1 MDEGLRLVIADFGL
15 ATTELSCSEWGCG
28 SSFYMSPGTTCPH
41 YLAHYLLSNRMP
53 RVGQACQVL
62 RFSAQR
68 YVGLRGGSLFLLRLH
83 HTHAPQVI
91 LINLTTG
98 RNPWKHATPK
108 DQTFK
113 AFMEDPDF
121 LRSIL
126 PLSRSANDVLKRCF
140 ALDPKQRITAA
151 ELKREVLAVD
161 CFTMNKAEL
170 LRSPSAVRAAAKAA
184 WGEMEKARAKRTT
197 PFVPVP
203 FPDFPYESETELVC
217 HSRPQLIINVRQP
230 SDASHD
236 SAAGPSMSSTRGIF
250 QGNSDSLTVFDDNS
264 RRPSLISGSS
274 DESGSGLHTPH
285 FSPHRSLEDVPGLD
299 LDSAASDP
307 KANGDIFLSPRRTKE
322 KLRAT
327 PEKEPKPPSSPILS
341 VGRFFKRMKL

>member
-15 ATTELSCSEWGCG
+15 ATTEPTCNEWGCG
-28 SSFYMSPGTTCPH
+28 SSFYMSPGTACSLH
-41 YLAHYLLSNRMP
+41 LVHCLLSNRMP
-53 RVGQACQVL
+53 RAGQACQIL

-68 YVGLRGGSLFLLRLH
+68 CMGLRGRYLFFSCVQ
-83 HTHAPQVI
+83 HTYIHQVI

-98 RNPWKHATPK
+98 RNPWRYATPK

-113 AFMEDPDF
+113 AFMDDPDS

-126 PLSRSANDVLKRCF
+126 PLSRAANDLLKRCF
-140 ALDPKQRITAA
+140 ALDPRQRISAA
-151 ELKREVLAVD
+151 ELRREVLAVD
-161 CFTMNKAEL
+161 RFIMSKSEL

-203 FPDFPYESETELVC
+203 FPYFPYDSETELVRP
-217 HSRPQLIINVRQP
+217 SRPQLIINVRQP

-250 QGNSDSLTVFDDNS
+250 QRNSDSLTVFDDNS
-264 RRPSLISGSS
+264 RRPSLFSGSS
-274 DESGSGLHTPH
+274 DDSGSDLHTPQ
-285 FSPHRSLEDVPGLD
+285 FSPHRSLEDVPGFN
-299 LDSAASDP
+299 LDSAVSDP
-307 KANGDIFLSPRRTKE
+307 KANGQISLSPRRGKVQP
-322 KLRAT
+322 T
-327 PEKEPKPPSSPILS
+327 PEKDPKPPSSPILS
-341 VGRFFKRMKL
+341 MGRFFKRIKL